1 MAPSSVTPDVP
12 SLLPASVRFPALQS
26 SPRQP
31 FYPES
36 SRSFALWLGGAVGRD
51 GERCGGT
58 APRWGQAR
66 CADHTGASVAGEGGK
81 GSVWPS
87 GTVWLTWASLVLSAP
102 SLHDTLSFLTP
113 GSPIR
118 KALVECWFHSV
129 QFRNCMLS
137 THHGPGLWGNKGPF
151 LKMSQFS
158 RKTDKDIDSYHSVW
172 LEGSMGTTGT

>member
-1 MAPSSVTPDVP
+1 MENGVEAQ
-12 SLLPASVRFPALQS
+12 LQ
-26 SPRQP
+26 
-31 FYPES
+31 
-36 SRSFALWLGGAVGRD
+36 GGARPGVLIHGYQR
-51 GERCGGT
+51 GWGGWQGL
-58 APRWGQAR
+58 PI
-66 CADHTGASVAGEGGK
+66 
-81 GSVWPS
+81 WPA

-102 SLHDTLSFLTP
+102 SLHGTLSFLTP

-137 THHGPGLWGNKGPF
+137 THRGPGLWGNKGPF

-172 LEGSMGTTGT
+172 LEGSMGTIGT